1 MKRLVLVAAL
11 AVASLQATS
20 AHAAVA
26 IADTDDPVAIVA
38 ALSVYADI
46 ARQIAGPQI
55 DITSLLTNPTQNPHA
70 VTASPS
76 AARAFAHA
84 DLVIENGLGYDPWV
98 DALLAGTA
106 AVGRKVIVVGTL
118 LGRAQGYNPHLW
130 FDPGMAVP
138 LAEAIKQA
146 LATDEPTAS
155 KALRNRT
162 RLFEAS
168 LDPINAKI
176 NAMRA
181 QYANMAVAADEPVL
195 GLLAAAL
202 GLSVRDTAFQRD
214 IMAGREPDEKAVA
227 EIEDDLRTHEV
238 ELLIYNTQVM
248 NAATK
253 HLLEVAKDARVPV
266 VLVSETLPKGMTYQA
281 WMMNTLN
288 ALDKALSYDP
298 D

>member
-11 AVASLQATS
+11 AAASFQVAS

-26 IADTDDPVAIVA
+26 VVGTDDPIAIVA
-38 ALSVYADI
+38 VESVYADI

-55 DITSLLTNPTQNPHA
+55 DITSLLTNPNQNPHS
-70 VTASPS
+70 VTADPS
-76 AARAFAHA
+76 AARPLAHA
-84 DLVIENGLGYDPWV
+84 DLVIENGIGYNPWV
-98 DALLAGTA
+98 EELLAGSA
-106 AVGRKVIVVGTL
+106 AVGRKVIVVSKL
-118 LGRAQGYNPHLW
+118 LSRAQGYNPHLW
-130 FDPGMAVP
+130 FDPGMASP

-195 GLLAAAL
+195 GLLAEAL

-214 IMAGREPDEKAVA
+214 IMAGREPDKSAVA

-238 ELLIYNTQVM
+238 ELLIYNTQVT

-266 VLVSETLPKGMTYQA
+266 VQVSETLPKGMTYQA
-281 WMMNTLN
+281 WMTNTLD